1 MSPRVQFRM
10 SLDKRTMT
18 AEIGGDPDSTEGLD
32 AAGIV
37 GDLEAEG
44 GKTQAVIARWPYDGL
59 GINSASLANPTN

>member
-1 MSPRVQFRM
+1 M
-10 SLDKRTMT
+10 
-18 AEIGGDPDSTEGLD
+18 D

-44 GKTQAVIARWPYDGL
+44 GKTQAVIARWPHDGL